1 MNKRQDTMARPALTT
16 TKENDPP
23 MGYAEEM
30 EDIRLDNIRDTHRP
44 AQPVANTN
52 NAQPP
57 QRPQSEPCHQTRMIF
72 TNLAPTRAV
81 TEPSHQTH
89 QSPQSTKGSST

>member
-1 MNKRQDTMARPALTT
+1 
-16 TKENDPP
+16 

-30 EDIRLDNIRDTHRP
+30 EDIRLDNIKAAHRP

-52 NAQPP
+52 NVQLP
-57 QRPQSEPCHQTRMIF
+57 QRPQSEPRHQTRMIF

-89 QSPQSTKGSST
+89 QSPQSTKGSSA

>member
-1 MNKRQDTMARPALTT
+1 
-16 TKENDPP
+16 

-30 EDIRLDNIRDTHRP
+30 EDIRLDNIKAAHRP
-44 AQPVANTN
+44 AQPVANTT
-52 NAQPP
+52 NAPAAP
-57 QRPQSEPCHQTRMIF
+57 NGRRAKPCHQTRMIF